1 MLRFFAMRLFSIF
14 MIALFAPAAYSEI
27 TGIWENM
34 SRFVEFSADARIRV
48 VLKPFYG
55 FVYEDALLAS
65 CPVTNELVL
74 PDAGLYTLSVRYAGE
89 KKDAPIPVARIGDSL
104 FFRFYRKISVGTESE
119 IEPTPVPATA
129 TETETATT
137 TTSVTE
143 TISVPTIANATAPV
157 TTVGMLDGFYQ
168 SSGNVDAL
176 LLYRA
181 AEESEF
187 FCYYFVADTY
197 YRIRYWITDAR
208 FKDVQASF
216 SSASGKAM
224 SVPKFIHVAD
234 TLYTC
239 ITSTGKVLRNYE
251 TGSYT
256 VTDGFI
262 SFKPNNIVFSGTAA
276 AVRKPLRVTL
286 SQDGT
291 LLVLGEPY
299 LVKSKIAGLD
309 AEIKAHNAL
318 RRPLRKPIFGF
329 MNLDFHWDEIERI
342 RKGTTY

>member
-1 MLRFFAMRLFSIF
+1 MFRFFTKRVLSVF
-14 MIALFAPAAYSEI
+14 MFALFVPAVYSEI

-34 SRFVEFSADARIRV
+34 SRFVEFSADARVRV

-55 FVYEDALLAS
+55 FVYEDALLAL
-65 CPVTNELVL
+65 CPVTNELIL
-74 PDAGLYTLSVRYAGE
+74 PDAGIFTLSLRYEGE
-89 KKDAPIPVARIGDSL
+89 KKDAPIPVVRIGNAL
-104 FFRFYRKISVGTESE
+104 FFRFYRKISTQLETE
-119 IEPTPVPATA
+119 ITTTPVN
-129 TETETATT
+129 E
-137 TTSVTE
+137 TTSA
-143 TISVPTIANATAPV
+143 PTIANATTIAPV
-157 TTVGMLDGFYQ
+157 TAVGTLDGFYQ

-176 LLYRA
+176 LLYRT
-181 AEESEF
+181 AEEGEF
-187 FCYYFVADTY
+187 YCYYFAGSTY

-216 SSASGKAM
+216 SSASGKPM
-224 SVPKFIHVAD
+224 SVPKFIYVAE

-276 AVRKPLRVTL
+276 TIRKPLRVTL

-291 LLVLGEPY
+291 LLALGEPY
-299 LVKSKIAGLD
+299 LVKSKIAVLD
-309 AEIKAHNAL
+309 AEIKVHNAL

-342 RKGTTY
+342 RKGTSY

>member
-1 MLRFFAMRLFSIF
+1 MFRFLIKRVLSIF
-14 MIALFAPAAYSEI
+14 LLTLFVSAIYSEI
-27 TGIWENM
+27 TGLWENA
-34 SRFVEFSADARIRV
+34 SRFVEFSADAHVRV

-65 CPVTNELVL
+65 CPVTDELVL
-74 PDAGLYTLSVRYAGE
+74 PDAGIFTLSLRYEGE
-89 KKDAPIPVARIGDSL
+89 KKDAPIPLARIGDSL
-104 FFRFYRKISVGTESE
+104 FFRFFRKISAGAGSE
-119 IEPTPVPATA
+119 TVTTTTA
-129 TETETATT
+129 NATT
-137 TTSVTE
+137 TS
-143 TISVPTIANATAPV
+143 PAAA
-157 TTVGMLDGFYQ
+157 VGTLDGFYQ

-187 FCYYFVADTY
+187 YCYYFAGNTY

-216 SSASGKAM
+216 SSASGKQM
-224 SVPKFIHVAD
+224 SVPKFIHVAE

-239 ITSTGKVLRNYE
+239 ITSTGKVLHNYE
-251 TGSYT
+251 TGIYT
-256 VTDGFI
+256 FTDGYI
-262 SFKPNNIVFSGTAA
+262 SFKPNSIVFSGTAA

-291 LLVLGEPY
+291 LLALGEPY
-299 LVKSKIAGLD
+299 LVKSKIVGLD
-309 AEIKAHNAL
+309 VEIKAHNGL

-342 RKGTTY
+342 REGTNY